1 MKLNYRLI
9 YPEKVHS
16 AVSATFLFVILVG
29 LFAFSQPIT
38 MTALFVLT
46 IGYFIYLGLKVL
58 KLIKISIYTA
68 SFTGIY
74 LAMVLLFPNPEKA
87 FDIAVFIRLFF
98 ISTLSVSSLEVLHGE
113 VILLYLAQKKKFP
126 VMLIYPLL
134 FSLSSINLFKQKFE
148 LYRLNHQMRQTKGWV
163 LPKMLFQFLVFT
175 LRFSE
180 SGALSLIARGL
191 SENKFYYYDFSIGRP
206 LLFEPRRS

>member
-1 MKLNYRLI
+1 MKLSYRLI

-16 AVSATFLFVILVG
+16 ALSALILFLAIAS
-29 LFAFSQPIT
+29 LFAFSNLT
-38 MTALFVLT
+38 VMTVVFALT
-46 IGYFIYLGLKVL
+46 IGYFIYLGM
-58 KLIKISIYTA
+58 KLFRFLKISFYAA
-68 SFTGIY
+68 SFTVIY
-74 LAMVLLFPNPEKA
+74 LAMVLLFPNPGKA
-87 FDIAVFIRLFF
+87 FDISVFVRLFF

-191 SENKFYYYDFSIGRP
+191 SENKFYYYDFSIKNCKSQDFRA
-206 LLFEPRRS
+206 

>member
-16 AVSATFLFVILVG
+16 AISAVVLCLVLIG
-29 LFAFSQPIT
+29 LFAFSYPGA
-38 MTALFVLT
+38 MLVFFGLT
-46 IGYFIYLGLKVL
+46 VGYFIYLGLSVL
-58 KLIKISIYTA
+58 RFIKISLYTA
-68 SFTGIY
+68 SFTGLY
-74 LAMVLLFPNPEKA
+74 LLMVLLFPNANRA
-87 FDIAVFIRLFF
+87 FDISVFIRLFF
-98 ISTLSVSSLEVLHGE
+98 VSTLSVSSLEIIYGE
-113 VILLYLAQKKKFP
+113 VVLLYLAQQKKFP

-134 FSLSSINLFKQKFE
+134 FSLSSIGLFKQKFE

-163 LPKMLFQFLVFT
+163 LPKILFQFLVFT

-191 SENKFYYYDFSIGRP
+191 SENKFYYYDFSIKMR
-206 LLFEPRRS
+206 

>member
-1 MKLNYRLI
+1 MKLNYRQI
-9 YPEKVHS
+9 YPEKIHS
-16 AVSATFLFVILVG
+16 AVSAVVLFIVIIGLFVFSHLTVMSV
-29 LFAFSQPIT
+29 LFI
-38 MTALFVLT
+38 LT
-46 IGYFIYLGLKVL
+46 IGYFIYLGMKILKFL
-58 KLIKISIYTA
+58 KISLYTA

-74 LAMVLLFPNPEKA
+74 LLMVWLFPNPAKA
-87 FDIAVFIRLFF
+87 FDLSVFVRLFF

-126 VMLIYPLL
+126 VMFIYPLL

-180 SGALSLIARGL
+180 NGALSLIARGL
-191 SENKFYYYDFSIGRP
+191 SENKFYYYDFSIKNYKSQDFRA
-206 LLFEPRRS
+206 

>member
-16 AVSATFLFVILVG
+16 AVSATILFVILVG
-29 LFAFSQPIT
+29 LFAFSQPT
-38 MTALFVLT
+38 MMTALFVLT
-46 IGYFIYLGLKVL
+46 ISYFIYLGLKVL

-87 FDIAVFIRLFF
+87 FDITVFIRLFF

-206 LLFEPRRS
+206 SLFRKRRS